1 MSTRILII
9 GGGYAGVWAGKIL
22 EKHFRKH
29 KDVTITLV
37 DPKPFHTLMTE
48 LHEVA
53 GWRTEPESVQVSFRK
68 IFGARHI
75 TVVLDA
81 IKTIDFEKKQA
92 YGKAGT
98 YEFDYCIIGTGS
110 EPEYFNIPGVKENS
124 FSLWSFDDAMRLRH
138 HIETVFRKASEEP
151 DTERRKKLLTF
162 AVAGAGFTGIE
173 MLGELLDHRDVMCR
187 TLHLDK
193 REVRII
199 NIEALPS
206 ILPILEPKLREKA
219 ENYLKKRGA
228 ELILNAA
235 ITGAEPGKIFLKDG
249 SIIETETFIWTC
261 GVRGSSFSDSIDLE
275 KPERS
280 RGRLAVNEEL
290 RSTKYPYVF
299 VGGDVSYF
307 IENGK
312 PLPQIVETAHQT
324 AEVIAHNII
333 ADIERKET
341 PKQFKSNYHGF
352 MISLGSH
359 YAVANAGG
367 IKSSGFIAMAMKHF
381 INVLYLVQIA
391 GINQVWEYIKHE
403 FLDIKNNRSFIGGF
417 AAYKIRSYW
426 GVLLRMFLGFTWFVE
441 GLNKIGEGWLAWSTG
456 SKSQWMFSPGVIQA
470 TLAKTTQAPEAASA
484 ASEYVEQAAQ
494 VVSSASEA
502 VTQTVTQAADA
513 ASAAS
518 EAVSEAVTNGAQT
531 AERVFGK
538 IIDLSKPIFDING
551 PVATWFRK
559 TFMDGIAAHIPFEL
573 FQLMIVLVEIGIGL
587 ALFGGFFT
595 WIAAAVS
602 IVMCI
607 VFTLSGMFSWDQ
619 LWFVF
624 AAILCLGGMGRAFG
638 LDYFA
643 VPLWKRWWN
652 GTKFARKTHLYA
664 DEPTK

>member
-1 MSTRILII
+1 MTTKIVII

-29 KDVTITLV
+29 KDVAITLV
-37 DPKPFHTLMTE
+37 DPKPYHTLMTE

-75 TVVLDA
+75 NIVLDA

-98 YEFDYCIIGTGS
+98 YDFDYCIIATGS

-138 HIETVFRKASEEP
+138 HIETVFRKAAEEP
-151 DTERRKKLLTF
+151 DSEKRKRLLTF

-173 MLGELLDHRDVMCR
+173 MLGELLDHRDVMCSK
-187 TLHLDK
+187 LHLNKD
-193 REVRII
+193 EVRII

-219 ENYLKKRGA
+219 EKYLKKRGA

-235 ITGAEPGKIFLKDG
+235 ITGAEPGKIILKDG
-249 SIIETETFIWTC
+249 TLIETETFIWTC

-307 IENGK
+307 MENSK

-333 ADIERKET
+333 ADIEHKEI

-367 IKSSGFIAMAMKHF
+367 LKTSGFIAMAMKHF

-426 GVLLRMFLGFTWFVE
+426 GVLLRMFLGFSWFAE

-470 TLAKTTQAPEAASA
+470 TLARTSVTPEGASA
-484 ASEYVEQAAQ
+484 ASEYVDQAAQ
-494 VVSSASEA
+494 AVSSASEA
-502 VTQTVTQAADA
+502 VTQTVTQVADA

-518 EAVSEAVTNGAQT
+518 QTVSEAVTNGAQA
-531 AERVFGK
+531 AETVFGK
-538 IIDLSKPIFDING
+538 ILDLSKPIFNING

-573 FQLMIVLVEIGIGL
+573 FQLMIVIVEIGVGL

-624 AAILCLGGMGRAFG
+624 AAVLCLGGMGRAFG
-638 LDYFA
+638 LDYFT

-652 GTKFARKTHLYA
+652 GTRFARKTHLYA